1 MVSVIIPTYNR
12 ARTILPAIDS
22 VLQQTYKNL
31 ELWVIDDGSTDDT
44 PQAMKAIKDPRFHY
58 FRFEKNVGSC
68 AARNKGVELAHGD
81 YIAYQDSDDKWHLDK
96 LEKQMA
102 FLLRTQSDIVACGV
116 IVHDEKGNFLHNFPN
131 NYNEE
136 RIVTYTDLL
145 CYNSCST
152 QTFLGKKSCFENVPS
167 DPTMPRL
174 TDWDQMLRFTQRYKV
189 SFEPALLVDSFVQ
202 KDSITKHPE
211 RGVIAMDKLFEKHH
225 DAIVSH
231 PKIAESFFRK
241 KAAFVCQTGKNPT
254 AEFKALR
261 TYAPSF
267 ANTAKYLLAR
277 TGLYLPLFNHRH

>member
-12 ARTILPAIDS
+12 AHTIQPAIDS
-22 VLQQTYKNL
+22 VLQQTYKDL
-31 ELWVIDDGSTDDT
+31 ELWVIDDGSADDT
-44 PQAMKAIKDPRFHY
+44 PQLMREIKDPRLHY

-68 AARNKGVELAHGD
+68 AARNKGVELAQGD

-102 FLLRTQSDIVACGV
+102 FLQRTQSDIVSCGV
-116 IVHDEKGNFLHNFPN
+116 IVHDENGNFLHNFPN

-136 RIVTYTDLL
+136 RVITYTDLL
-145 CYNSCST
+145 FYNCCST

-189 SFEPALLVDSFVQ
+189 SFEPDLLVDSFVQ

-211 RGVIAMDKLFEKHH
+211 RGVIAMDKLFAKHH

-254 AEFKALR
+254 AEYKALR